1 MDLLDA
7 VWLIPALPLA
17 GFLALVVGG
26 RKLGE
31 PAAGWLAT
39 SAIGGAFLA
48 TVAVFLELLSHDG
61 EERQHVTTLF
71 EWVPVNGFSVDVAF
85 LVDPLSITM
94 ALFVT
99 GIGTL
104 IHLYSIGYMH
114 GDERFSKFFVY
125 LNLFAFS
132 MLMLV
137 LADNF
142 LLSFLGWE
150 GVGACSYFL
159 ISFWFTRESAA
170 VAGKKAF
177 VTNRIGDFGFMVAM
191 FLLFSTLG
199 TLEYWGDH
207 GVMHLAEEGRL
218 SEYTAS
224 AVVLLL
230 FVGAAGKSAQLPLY
244 LWLPDAMEGP
254 TPVSALIHAATMVT
268 AGVFLL
274 VRCAP
279 ILEHADPAVTL
290 LIAGI
295 GAATALFAAT
305 VACAQD
311 DIKKVLAYS
320 TVSQL
325 GYMVLA
331 VGSGAYVAAI
341 FHMITHA
348 FFKALLF
355 LGAGSVIHGMH
366 DEQDMKRMGALRKW
380 MPITWATF
388 LVGWLAI
395 SGVPPLSGFW
405 SKDEILAGAWGR
417 SPVLWAVGVLVALLT
432 AYYMSRQVFLVFYG
446 EERWRAGHHEAHA
459 EGTGTEGEQGELTT
473 PEPVHDDHAGAE
485 PHESPWVMWA
495 PLAVLAVLA
504 AVGGLLN
511 LPLFSETL
519 FLEHWLEPSLGHTE
533 HHVLTSGTKIA
544 LGAVAAVTAVLGIGL
559 AYATWYKKRPA
570 ENANLEPAILQ
581 KAWGYDAGVAAL
593 VGGPGEAAAE
603 GAATFDRRVVD
614 GAVNG
619 LATLVRS
626 GGDQLRKVQ
635 TGYVRNYALGLTAGV
650 VILLVWT
657 IVRVGL

>member
-1 MDLLDA
+1 MEVLDA

-17 GFLALVVGG
+17 GFLILLVAG
-26 RKLGE
+26 RKLGD

-39 SAIGGAFLA
+39 SAIAGAFVA
-48 TVAVFLELLSHDG
+48 TVVVFAELLSHDH
-61 EERQHVTTLF
+61 EERRHVTELF
-71 EWVPVNGFSVDVAF
+71 AWVPVGGLSVDVAF

-99 GIGTL
+99 GVGTL
-104 IHLYSIGYMH
+104 IHLYSVGYMH
-114 GDERFSKFFVY
+114 GDERYSKFFVY

-191 FLLFSTLG
+191 FLLFATLG
-199 TLEYWGDH
+199 TLDFWGTS
-207 GVMHLAEEGRL
+207 GVLENAGRL
-218 SEYTAS
+218 SEDTAS

-230 FVGAAGKSAQLPLY
+230 FLGAAGKSAQLPLY

-268 AGVFLL
+268 AGVYLL

-279 ILEHADPAVTL
+279 ILEHADPGVTL
-290 LIAGI
+290 FIAGI
-295 GAATALFAAT
+295 GALTALFAAT

-355 LGAGSVIHGMH
+355 LGAGSVIHGLH
-366 DEQDMKRMGALRKW
+366 DEQDMKRMGGLRKW

-388 LVGWLAI
+388 MIGWLAI

-405 SKDEILAGAWGR
+405 SKDEVLAGAFDK
-417 SPVLWAVGVLVALLT
+417 SPILWAVGVLVALLT
-432 AYYMSRQVFLVFYG
+432 AYYMSRQVFLVFFG
-446 EERWRAGHHEAHA
+446 DSRWRDEPEGGH
-459 EGTGTEGEQGELTT
+459 G
-473 PEPVHDDHAGAE
+473 DHGAE
-485 PHESPWVMWA
+485 PHESPWVMTL
-495 PLAVLAVLA
+495 PLVVLAALA

-511 LPLFSETL
+511 LPLFKATL
-519 FLEHWLEPSLGHTE
+519 FLEHWLEPSLGEVE
-533 HHVLTSGTKIA
+533 HHVLTSGTKIG
-544 LGAVAAVTAVLGIGL
+544 LGAAAGVAAFAGIGL
-559 AYATWYKKRPA
+559 AYVTWYKKRPE
-570 ENANLEPAILQ
+570 ENANLEPAILA
-581 KAWGYDAGVAAL
+581 KAWTYDAAVAAF
-593 VGGPGEAAAE
+593 VGGPGRAAA
-603 GAATFDRRVVD
+603 AWSAYTFDKRIID

-619 LATLVRS
+619 VASLVRQ
-626 GGDQLRKVQ
+626 GGGHLRKVQ
-635 TGYVRNYALGLTAGV
+635 TGYVRNYALGLAAGV
-650 VILLVWT
+650 VLLLGWT
-657 IVRVGL
+657 LARVGL